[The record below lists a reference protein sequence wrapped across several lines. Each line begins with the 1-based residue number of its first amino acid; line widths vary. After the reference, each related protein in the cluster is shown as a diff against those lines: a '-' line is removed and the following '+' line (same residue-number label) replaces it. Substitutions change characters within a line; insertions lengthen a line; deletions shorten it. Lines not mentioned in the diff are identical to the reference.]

1 MNHHPEQQWI
11 ATTKIIA
18 AFTPSLSYSGFTVK
32 IVPKPLPLVAM
43 RRVQPVVTC
52 IIPILNPNPN
62 PNLTLTL
69 T

>member
-32 IVPKPLPLVAM
+32 IVPKPLPLMAM
-43 RRVQPVVTC
+43 HSVQPVVTC
-52 IIPILNPNPN
+52 IIPNPNPN
-62 PNLTLTL
+62 PNLY
-69 T
+69 

>member
-43 RRVQPVVTC
+43 HRVQPVVTC
-52 IIPILNPNPN
+52 INPNPN
-62 PNLTLTL
+62 PNL
-69 T
+69 